1 MPAKIIFDHAD
12 EISLR
17 LSDLR
22 DERKAA
28 ESALP
33 ADEQRQRFI
42 SGADPIELT
51 PVLRSAPPLVEGGQG
66 HTDADIDRAAKALRW
81 LLAIA
86 AGLGLGVTAA
96 RYVAAAADAIGAW
109 CVS

>member
-1 MPAKIIFDHAD
+1 MPAKIIFNHAD

-22 DERKAA
+22 DERKAS

-33 ADEQRQRFI
+33 ADEHRQRFI
-42 SGADPIELT
+42 AGADPIELT
-51 PVLRSAPPLVEGGQG
+51 PVLRFGPPLVEGGQG
-66 HTDADIDRAAKALRW
+66 RTDADLDRSFMVLLW
-81 LLAIA
+81 LMAIA
-86 AGLGLGVTAA
+86 AGLGLGVAAA

-109 CVS
+109 CAS